1 MCAYAAVSLKTHTNP
16 IYYAEAKILNKCY
29 NTAMARYNRKKIT
42 RLRKSHIGLS
52 IFALI
57 TISALGAV
65 LLFVAFS
72 FVITFLV
79 KTKCENDANR
89 VLSMAESYNSEIDEN
104 SISVFSILG
113 YQNVDYFIEDK
124 DGNIIHES
132 GTNSLDHK
140 KRIDFNQ
147 IMVIESAGDYNK
159 ISVYGDKA
167 NGILDPVFLLSGES
181 DPFKVTQ
188 MLLNQMSQITKTS
201 TNDEITTE
209 VNVTG
214 KVDLP
219 YWLSVDLK
227 DGNRLYCRGGLSI
240 DVSDVAFSIVIV
252 STLGLLV
259 VVVTLI
265 LFINVFVNFADQK
278 KMKKL
283 LFMDKVSDNHNW
295 IRFYLDAGE
304 RLEKRSNA
312 KRKYAM
318 VNLVFIKYRN
328 FVLCHSVEEGE
339 LELRKVYN
347 VIRSYIGKCDLIG
360 HDNSSSFA
368 LLLQY
373 RDENELRMFIQGL
386 ISKLEKVNEYHK
398 FNFQAGVELIP
409 ASPRKRRGVDVDS
422 IYNDACAARMT
433 LEGTGESGIAF
444 FDKKLLD
451 DHRWVDKV
459 HEHQQAAID
468 NEEFIVYYQPKY
480 NPVNEELVGVEALIR
495 WQSPEIG
502 FVAPGRFIPIFEEN
516 GFITEV
522 DHYMIRH
529 VARDQK
535 KWLDQGYECVT
546 CSVNVSRAHFIEEDL
561 AEQIRDIVAEEGCPP
576 EYLEIELTESAFFDN
591 KTVLLNTIGHLKQ
604 YGFSVSMDDFGSGY
618 SSLNSLKDLPLDVL
632 KLDAGFFSGL
642 TEEGSRGEI
651 VVSEAIKLAK
661 NLNMKTVAEGIEE
674 REQVDF
680 LAKEGCDMIQGYFYA
695 KPMPAEDYESRM
707 VKRVATVEESVEEP
721 VAEAPAVEAPAAP
734 EPENK
739 EAVPEQDDSQ
749 L

>member
-1 MCAYAAVSLKTHTNP
+1 M
-16 IYYAEAKILNKCY
+16 AK
-29 NTAMARYNRKKIT
+29 YNRKKIT
-42 RLRKSHIGLS
+42 KLRKSHIGLS

-57 TISALGAV
+57 AISSLGAV

-79 KTKCENDANR
+79 KNKCENDANR
-89 VLSMAESYNSEIDEN
+89 VLSMAESYNSFSDEN
-104 SISVFSILG
+104 NINIFSILS
-113 YQNVDYFIEDK
+113 YQNVDFFVEDK
-124 DGNIIHES
+124 DGNVIYES
-132 GTNSLDHK
+132 GTNTLDHK
-140 KRIDFNQ
+140 KKIAFNQ
-147 IMVIESAGDYNK
+147 ILVVEAAGDYNK
-159 ISVYGDKA
+159 ISVYGDQA

-181 DPFKVTQ
+181 DPVKVTQ
-188 MLLNQMSQITKTS
+188 LLLVQLGSVDAASK
-201 TNDEITTE
+201 DENIQKE
-209 VNVTG
+209 VNATG

-219 YWLSVDLK
+219 YWLSIELN
-227 DGNRLYCRGGLSI
+227 DGGRLYCRGGLSI
-240 DVSDVAFSIVIV
+240 DLSDVAFSLLII
-252 STLGLLV
+252 STLAFMV
-259 VVVTLI
+259 FIVTLI
-265 LFINVFVNFADQK
+265 LFINVFVNFFDQK

-295 IRFYLDAGE
+295 MRFYLEAGE

-328 FVLCHSVEEGE
+328 FVLCHSVEEGD

-347 VIRSYIGKCDLIG
+347 LIRSYIGKCDLIG
-360 HDNSSSFA
+360 HDNASSFA

-373 RDENELRMFIQGL
+373 KDENELRMFIQGL
-386 ISKLEKVNEYHK
+386 ISQLEKVNDHHK

-409 ASPRKRRGVDVDS
+409 ASPRRRRGVDVEA
-422 IYNDACAARMT
+422 IYNNACAARMS
-433 LEGTGESGIAF
+433 LEGTGDSGIAF
-444 FDKKLLD
+444 FDKKLLE

-459 HEHQQAAID
+459 HEHQQQAID
-468 NEEFIVYYQPKY
+468 NEEFTVYYQPKY
-480 NPVNEELVGVEALIR
+480 NPVSNELVGVEALIR
-495 WQSPEIG
+495 WQSPDIG

-535 KWLDQGYECVT
+535 AWLDQGYECVT

-561 AEQIRDIVAEEGCPP
+561 AEQIRDMVAEEGCPP

-591 KTVLLNTIGHLKQ
+591 KTVLLNTIGRLKQ

-642 TEEGSRGEI
+642 NEDGNRGEI

-674 REQVDF
+674 QEQVEF

-695 KPMPAEDYESRM
+695 KPMPAEDYVTRM
-707 VKRVATVEESVEEP
+707 VKKVATVEESVEEP
-721 VAEAPAVEAPAAP
+721 VAEAPAAP